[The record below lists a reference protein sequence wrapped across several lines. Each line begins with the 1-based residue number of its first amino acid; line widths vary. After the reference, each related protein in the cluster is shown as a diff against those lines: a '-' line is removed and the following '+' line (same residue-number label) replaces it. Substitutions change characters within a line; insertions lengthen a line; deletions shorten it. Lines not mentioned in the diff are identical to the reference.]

1 MIYPSIDKLLNIV
14 DSKYKLVHIA
24 ADRAKVMKEHKH
36 YQMAEEE
43 YVSKKEIGRALEEI
57 DKGFIILKDNKT
69 LYDNLIVNKS
79 GRNISEF
86 DIVKTAYDIV
96 NNKDPDISSLY
107 TTILDTFK
115 DTVFYNKHSGL
126 NPESTVFPLFY
137 NLLVQ
142 ALSMNDIIEIG

>member
-57 DKGFIILKDNKT
+57 DKG
-69 LYDNLIVNKS
+69 LIT
-79 GRNISEF
+79 
-86 DIVKTAYDIV
+86 IVE
-96 NNKDPDISSLY
+96 N
-107 TTILDTFK
+107 
-115 DTVFYNKHSGL
+115 
-126 NPESTVFPLFY
+126 
-137 NLLVQ
+137 Q
-142 ALSMNDIIEIG
+142 